1 MQQINLQI
9 LRFEQELKQLIES
22 SQLPVTVLSLILK
35 DMQNEI
41 EKCKNQY
48 FIDLFQCE
56 NKEEEGLL
64 EEE

>member
-1 MQQINLQI
+1 MQQINLKI

-35 DMQNEI
+35 DTQNEI

-48 FIDLFQCE
+48 FIDLFQH
-56 NKEEEGLL
+56 EEEGLL